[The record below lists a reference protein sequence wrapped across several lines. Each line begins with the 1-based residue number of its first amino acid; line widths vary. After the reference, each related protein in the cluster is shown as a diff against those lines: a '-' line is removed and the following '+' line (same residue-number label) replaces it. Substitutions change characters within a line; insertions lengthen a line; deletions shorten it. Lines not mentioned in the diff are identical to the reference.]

1 MAPASSRQRRRSS
14 AAAANAAAGG
24 ESGKREVVEAP
35 RRTDSGDAE
44 KKRSRAAASP
54 PADSGD
60 REREASKQREQRG
73 VKRGLAS
80 KEEKTETKRESVKK
94 GSLSTAGI
102 LNKKRRQQIA
112 FQLLQ
117 AKKKD
122 RAKKKKENRAKER
135 RGETVEKKVPR
146 TIESMRRYD
155 PTVVEEDE
163 EEVAGD
169 EAADEFA
176 AYFNREVTPKLM
188 VTTNKRVTADMYSF
202 LKEVLYIFPNA
213 FFYKRGPYHIK
224 NICKFAIK
232 QGFTD
237 LLVFK
242 EKNHRPYGLHVV
254 HLPDGP
260 TSYFRLSSV
269 RLAQEMQGAATMT
282 THLPELLLNNFTT
295 RLGRRVARQLA
306 ALFPLT
312 PEFSGRR
319 VVTFHNQRDFIFF
332 RHHRYIFEDGKR
344 TRLQEIGPRLTL
356 KLLWMHAGLFDTRE
370 GLYEFIWRPD
380 MKVDRK
386 NMLI

>member
-1 MAPASSRQRRRSS
+1 MSGEKRDKKTRTRDAGGASEQDTGKDVSHKKKMRSSADASPAPASASFYSS
-14 AAAANAAAGG
+14 AASMHQEKTG
-24 ESGKREVVEAP
+24 GKRSNSE
-35 RRTDSGDAE
+35 T
-44 KKRSRAAASP
+44 
-54 PADSGD
+54 GD
-60 REREASKQREQRG
+60 RVSKRNP
-73 VKRGLAS
+73 KP
-80 KEEKTETKRESVKK
+80 ETKKVAT
-94 GSLSTAGI
+94 STAGI
-102 LNKKRRQQIA
+102 LNKKRRQQVA

-122 RAKKKKENRAKER
+122 RAKKKKETRAKER
-135 RGETVEKKVPR
+135 RGETVEKKTPK

-155 PTVVEEDE
+155 PTVVDDEDE
-163 EEVAGD
+163 EEVGGEED
-169 EAADEFA
+169 VDEFA
-176 AYFNREVTPKLM
+176 SYFKREVTPKLM
-188 VTTNKRVTADMYSF
+188 ITTNKKVTADTYSF
-202 LKEVLYIFPNA
+202 LKEILYIFPNA

-237 LLVFK
+237 LLVFQ
-242 EKNHRPYGLHVV
+242 EKKHRPFGLYIV
-254 HLPDGP
+254 HLPEGP

-269 RLAQEMQGAATMT
+269 RMAQEMKGAGTMT
-282 THLPELLLNNFTT
+282 THLPELLLNGFTT

-332 RHHRYIFEDGKR
+332 RHHRYIFENGKK

-356 KLLWMHAGLFDTRE
+356 KLLWMHAGLFDTKE

-386 NMLI
+386 NMLL

>member
-1 MAPASSRQRRRSS
+1 MAPASSRQQRRSS
-14 AAAANAAAGG
+14 AAAANAAPGG
-24 ESGKREVVEAP
+24 ESGRREVVEAP
-35 RRTDSGDAE
+35 RRTDSRNAE
-44 KKRSRAAASP
+44 KKRARAPASP
-54 PADSGD
+54 PADAGSS
-60 REREASKQREQRG
+60 EREASKPREQRG
-73 VKRGLAS
+73 AKRGLAS
-80 KEEKTETKRESVKK
+80 KEEKTETKRDSVKK
-94 GSLSTAGI
+94 GNLSTAGI
-102 LNKKRRQQIA
+102 LNKKRRQQVA

-135 RGETVEKKVPR
+135 RGETVEKKVPA

-163 EEVAGD
+163 EEVEGD

-188 VTTNKRVTADMYSF
+188 ITTNKRVTADMYSF

-213 FFYKRGPYHIK
+213 FFYKRGPYQIK
-224 NICKFAIK
+224 NICKFAVK

-242 EKNHRPYGLHVV
+242 EKNHRPYGLYIV